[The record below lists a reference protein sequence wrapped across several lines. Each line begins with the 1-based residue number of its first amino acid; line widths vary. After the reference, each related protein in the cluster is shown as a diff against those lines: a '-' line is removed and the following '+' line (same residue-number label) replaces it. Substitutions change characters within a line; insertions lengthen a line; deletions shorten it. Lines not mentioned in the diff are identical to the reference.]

1 MTGLE
6 IISFSVA
13 SPHTSLANM
22 GSNHSKKI
30 AFGGIFLQG
39 DELGEIF
46 FAYCNGMK
54 LIVTLLSPYELISKE
69 YPHHPP
75 QEEPF
80 FFTYNNLKHN
90 RRKKTIFM
98 RPTHFIITIL
108 STKYSYEFVFKER
121 KAPQSTLY
129 KR

>member
-1 MTGLE
+1 M
-6 IISFSVA
+6 
-13 SPHTSLANM
+13 
-22 GSNHSKKI
+22 
-30 AFGGIFLQG
+30 QG

-54 LIVTLLSPYELISKE
+54 LIVMYTLLSPYELISKE

-90 RRKKTIFM
+90 RRKKDYFHETNTLHNYDF
-98 RPTHFIITIL
+98 
-108 STKYSYEFVFKER
+108 KY
-121 KAPQSTLY
+121 
-129 KR
+129 